1 MLPATLRCFIN
12 YHMLCIH
19 HNLNSLFFI
28 GIQQADEQEM
38 KLMASTPH
46 RSHIY
51 SVADFDSI
59 KNVQK
64 EFITQVCAGV
74 DDQLSSLVSGLEGE
88 MCVKEI
94 PHLSQT
100 FSFLSFQFPFALN
113 LKSVV
118 QLILYIAGS

>member
-1 MLPATLRCFIN
+1 MEWFTVFSN
-12 YHMLCIH
+12 YHILCID
-19 HNLNSLFFI
+19 HNLDSLFFV

-51 SVADFDSI
+51 SVANFNSI

-74 DDQLSSLVSGLEGE
+74 DDQLNSLVSGLEGE
-88 MCVKEI
+88 LCVNEI

-100 FSFLSFQFPFALN
+100 FSFLSFQSTIVALH
-113 LKSVV
+113 
-118 QLILYIAGS
+118 LIFNQ